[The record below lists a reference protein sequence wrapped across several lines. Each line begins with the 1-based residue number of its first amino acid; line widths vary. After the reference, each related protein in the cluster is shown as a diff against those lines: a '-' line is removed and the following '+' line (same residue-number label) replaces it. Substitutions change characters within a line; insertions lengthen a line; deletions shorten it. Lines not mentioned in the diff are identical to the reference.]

1 MRAWAVEGAPGDPG
15 HLCDFGCGHPF
26 ERLGHFWDLPILRVL
41 FNIIIIYSLRGLLR
55 VVMVVL
61 LLVAI

>member
-1 MRAWAVEGAPGDPG
+1 VRALAVEGALSDPS

-26 ERLGHFWDLPILRVL
+26 DRLGHFWDLPILRVL

-55 VVMVVL
+55 VEIVGL